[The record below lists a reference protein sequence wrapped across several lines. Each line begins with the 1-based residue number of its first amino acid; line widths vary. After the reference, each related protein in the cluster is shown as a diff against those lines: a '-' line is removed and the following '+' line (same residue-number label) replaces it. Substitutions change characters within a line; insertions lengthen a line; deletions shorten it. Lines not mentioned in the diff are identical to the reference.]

1 MLKQLRDREKVIYL
15 LYFVQIKSIEEIS
28 ELLGW
33 NKEYIK
39 KTVQFI
45 RVKLQ
50 DCFDKKELKIT
61 LAE

>member
-1 MLKQLRDREKVIYL
+1 M
-15 LYFVQIKSIEEIS
+15 
-28 ELLGW
+28 
-33 NKEYIK
+33 YIK